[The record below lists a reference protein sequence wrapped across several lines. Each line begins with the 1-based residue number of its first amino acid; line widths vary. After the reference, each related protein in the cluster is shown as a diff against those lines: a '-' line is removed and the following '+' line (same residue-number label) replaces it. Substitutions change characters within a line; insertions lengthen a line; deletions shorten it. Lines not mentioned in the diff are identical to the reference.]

1 MGVGSAK
8 RYEGVCWDDAFLFMY
23 DLFLLRLLIKNLFLL
38 RLLIKKTF
46 LHQFSVAF
54 NILIYIHYF
63 DAFKVSFCT

>member
-8 RYEGVCWDDAFLFMY
+8 RYEGVCWDDVFLFMY
-23 DLFLLRLLIKNLFLL
+23 DLFLL

-63 DAFKVSFCT
+63 DTFKVSFCT